1 MSIKILD
8 SVLASRI
15 AAGEVIQRPASAVRE
30 TLDNAIDSG
39 ADHITLSIKDGG
51 ISSIRIADNGCGMSK
66 EDLELCF
73 ESHATSKISTN
84 EDLYNIT
91 TLGFR
96 GEALYSIAACSRL
109 SIESGQWKTEVDNSV
124 KLGLSPSPVSQ
135 GTVVTVLDLFDK
147 IPARKEFL
155 KRPAAEAA
163 ACKAVLVEKALAFP
177 SVRFTFINDDRQ
189 VLDLFAADAKKR
201 VLDTLVT
208 DRNFDQTSAVEYKVQ
223 GEGYS
228 LYGVSGS
235 RDVYK
240 ADRSAIKVFV
250 NGHCV
255 DDFSLISAITNAFG
269 EFIPGGRFPYFYLF
283 IKIDPHLVDFNIHPS
298 KRECK
303 IRIAASVHS
312 GVTAMIRE
320 ALKPTIPVYDPS
332 KFQSKE
338 LDFGA
343 PRPVEVKRDP
353 VYRPEVRPTQAVSEP
368 HAQLDRS
375 WLEKAKSIVEK
386 KAEPIVPDKPDW
398 TYLGQAFKLFL
409 VVEKDDELWFID
421 QHAAHERILYDKFK
435 TSKKALRLL
444 VPHQF
449 ETSPEVDDFL
459 QESSALYQDYGIE
472 LARLERMKW
481 ELETLPALDKSIED
495 AVVQLICESTGDFEE
510 LDKKLFAIVACHSA
524 IKAGDLVDPASAIA
538 LIQGVM
544 ALESPVCPHGRLF
557 VTRIRKLDLAQSV
570 GRFDI

>member
-201 VLDTLVT
+201 VLDTLAA
-208 DRNFDQTSAVEYKVQ
+208 DRSFDQTSAVEYKAQ
-223 GEGYS
+223 GESYS

-240 ADRSAIKVFV
+240 ADRSAIKV
-250 NGHCV
+250 
-255 DDFSLISAITNAFG
+255 
-269 EFIPGGRFPYFYLF
+269 
-283 IKIDPHLVDFNIHPS
+283 
-298 KRECK
+298 
-303 IRIAASVHS
+303 
-312 GVTAMIRE
+312 
-320 ALKPTIPVYDPS
+320 
-332 KFQSKE
+332 
-338 LDFGA
+338 
-343 PRPVEVKRDP
+343 
-353 VYRPEVRPTQAVSEP
+353 
-368 HAQLDRS
+368 
-375 WLEKAKSIVEK
+375 
-386 KAEPIVPDKPDW
+386 
-398 TYLGQAFKLFL
+398 
-409 VVEKDDELWFID
+409 
-421 QHAAHERILYDKFK
+421 
-435 TSKKALRLL
+435 
-444 VPHQF
+444 
-449 ETSPEVDDFL
+449 
-459 QESSALYQDYGIE
+459 
-472 LARLERMKW
+472 
-481 ELETLPALDKSIED
+481 
-495 AVVQLICESTGDFEE
+495 
-510 LDKKLFAIVACHSA
+510 
-524 IKAGDLVDPASAIA
+524 
-538 LIQGVM
+538 
-544 ALESPVCPHGRLF
+544 
-557 VTRIRKLDLAQSV
+557 
-570 GRFDI
+570 